1 MKQFVSQSQKKSLLF
16 LLLPLG
22 FFLFITLPSKGSL
35 ESIRTEFRVQEKRT
49 NQYGQMERFLTHR
62 KSKSTNSSMTLVR
75 FLEEAAQQL
84 GLEDKMLRVEP
95 SGREVHFE
103 MNHVSLSEALLLF
116 SVIEEAPPVG
126 KVSFLKLVP
135 EDGEATRFFVQARLR
150 ES

>member
-1 MKQFVSQSQKKSLLF
+1 MKLFGAQSLKKSLLF
-16 LLLPLG
+16 LLLPIG
-22 FFLFITLPSKGSL
+22 FFLFITLPSKDSL
-35 ESIRTEFRVQEKRT
+35 ENIRAEFRVQEKRT
-49 NQYGQMERFLTHR
+49 NQYGQMDRFLSHR

-95 SGREVHFE
+95 SGGEVQFE